1 MPKVPTTLS
10 IDAEVKAKVQTLFAE
25 LGLDLSTAVN
35 LFFRRCLMENGI
47 PFDVALPRA
56 VFPAHAETA
65 ETAASAAS
73 AASFGAAT
81 PADLPEIVTAAATP
95 AAVATAEDETVDTV
109 ARRILR
115 EHRAAFEALA
125 K

>member
-1 MPKVPTTLS
+1 MAKVPTTLS
-10 IDAEVKAKVQTLFAE
+10 IDAEVKARVQTLFAE

-56 VFPAHAETA
+56 AAPVPAGVTTA
-65 ETAASAAS
+65 PAGIAPT
-73 AASFGAAT
+73 GAAGM
-81 PADLPEIVTAAATP
+81 PANVTDAPAAT
-95 AAVATAEDETVDTV
+95 EEETIDLA
-109 ARRILR
+109 ARRILD
-115 EHRAAFEALA
+115 EHLAAFEELA

>member
-1 MPKVPTTLS
+1 MAKVPTTLS
-10 IDAEVKAKVQTLFAE
+10 IDAEVKARVQTLFAE

-56 VFPAHAETA
+56 AAPAPAGV
-65 ETAASAAS
+65 AAAPAGI
-73 AASFGAAT
+73 APAGAAGM
-81 PADLPEIVTAAATP
+81 PANVTDAPAATK
-95 AAVATAEDETVDTV
+95 EETIDLA
-109 ARRILR
+109 ARRILD
-115 EHRAAFEALA
+115 EHLAAFEELA

>member
-1 MPKVPTTLS
+1 MAKVPTTLS
-10 IDAEVKAKVQTLFAE
+10 IDAEVKARVQTLFAE

-56 VFPAHAETA
+56 AAPAPAGV
-65 ETAASAAS
+65 AAAPAGI
-73 AASFGAAT
+73 APTGAAGM
-81 PADLPEIVTAAATP
+81 PANVTDAPAAT
-95 AAVATAEDETVDTV
+95 EEETIDLA
-109 ARRILR
+109 ARRILD
-115 EHRAAFEALA
+115 EHLAAFEELA

>member
-47 PFDVALPRA
+47 PFDIALPRA
-56 VFPAHAETA
+56 VFPAHA

-81 PADLPEIVTAAATP
+81 PANLPEAVTAAATP

>member
-56 VFPAHAETA
+56 VAPTPA
-65 ETAASAAS
+65 ETAAPV
-73 AASFGAAT
+73 GAAT
-81 PADLPEIVTAAATP
+81 PANLPETVTAAATP
-95 AAVATAEDETVDTV
+95 AGTTTAEDETVDTV

>member
-73 AASFGAAT
+73 VGAT
-81 PADLPEIVTAAATP
+81 MPANLPETVTAAATP

>member
-56 VFPAHAETA
+56 VAPTRA
-65 ETAASAAS
+65 ETAASAAPV
-73 AASFGAAT
+73 GAAT
-81 PADLPEIVTAAATP
+81 PANLPETVTAAATP
-95 AAVATAEDETVDTV
+95 AGTTTAEDETVDTV

>member
-25 LGLDLSTAVN
+25 LGLDLSTAAN
-35 LFFRRCLMENGI
+35 LSCRRCLMKTGI
-47 PFDVALPRA
+47 PFGVALPRA
-56 VFPAHAETA
+56 FSPAHAN
-65 ETAASAAS
+65 
-73 AASFGAAT
+73 
-81 PADLPEIVTAAATP
+81 LPETVTAAATP
-95 AAVATAEDETVDTV
+95 AAAATAEDETVDTV

>member
-56 VFPAHAETA
+56 VAPAHAETA
-65 ETAASAAS
+65 APV
-73 AASFGAAT
+73 GAAT
-81 PADLPEIVTAAATP
+81 LANLPETDTAAATP
-95 AAVATAEDETVDTV
+95 AAVAAAEDETVDTV

>member
-56 VFPAHAETA
+56 VAPTP
-65 ETAASAAS
+65 AASAAPV
-73 AASFGAAT
+73 GAAT
-81 PADLPEIVTAAATP
+81 PANPPETVTAAATP
-95 AAVATAEDETVDTV
+95 AGTTTAEDETVDTV

>member
-56 VFPAHAETA
+56 VAPTHA
-65 ETAASAAS
+65 ETAAS
-73 AASFGAAT
+73 FGTAMPAT
-81 PADLPEIVTAAATP
+81 LPETVTAAATP

>member
-1 MPKVPTTLS
+1 MAKVPTTLS
-10 IDAEVKAKVQTLFAE
+10 IDAEVKARVQTLFAE

-56 VFPAHAETA
+56 AAPAPAGV
-65 ETAASAAS
+65 AAAPAGI
-73 AASFGAAT
+73 APAGAAGM
-81 PADLPEIVTAAATP
+81 PANATDAPAAT
-95 AAVATAEDETVDTV
+95 EEETIDLA
-109 ARRILR
+109 ARRILD
-115 EHRAAFEALA
+115 EHLAAFEELA

>member
-56 VFPAHAETA
+56 VAPAHA
-65 ETAASAAS
+65 ETAASAAPV
-73 AASFGAAT
+73 GAAT
-81 PADLPEIVTAAATP
+81 PANLPETVTAATP

>member
-65 ETAASAAS
+65 
-73 AASFGAAT
+73 ASFGAAT
-81 PADLPEIVTAAATP
+81 PANLPETVTAAATP

>member
-1 MPKVPTTLS
+1 MAKVPTTLS
-10 IDAEVKAKVQTLFAE
+10 IDAEVKARVQTLFAE

-56 VFPAHAETA
+56 AAPAPAGV
-65 ETAASAAS
+65 AAAPAGI
-73 AASFGAAT
+73 AHTGAAGM
-81 PADLPEIVTAAATP
+81 PANVTDAPAAT
-95 AAVATAEDETVDTV
+95 EEETIDLA
-109 ARRILR
+109 ARRILD
-115 EHRAAFEALA
+115 EHLAAFEELA